1 MRPDMGRSGS
11 FRPQTDA
18 LGPRLDRRALDG
30 LESDDPSVH
39 TLVSAHRA
47 LAYLLLYRP
56 SGAITSDE
64 GHRRPLRLSFA
75 SGIAAITEGVER
87 LAGAWAA
94 YQAAYVGARG
104 GDAPTAVL

>member
-1 MRPDMGRSGS
+1 VAQRRGVIVVP
-11 FRPQTDA
+11 
-18 LGPRLDRRALDG
+18 GPLL
-30 LESDDPSVH
+30 
-39 TLVSAHRA
+39 SA
-47 LAYLLLYRP
+47 
-56 SGAITSDE
+56 DE